1 MLYNFQRTKLCRQLL
16 VGGALFVAAFGMNSC
31 SDTYDLDSDQ
41 PSNLNSIYGYMQDQG
56 NFKTCLRLIDDL
68 GEAEVLSKT
77 GSKTMFIANDDA
89 FEEFFKSN
97 SWGIKSYEKLSVAQK
112 KLLLYSAMID
122 NPYSTSMLSTAE
134 GPVKGEVCRRSSS
147 VSLYDSVL
155 AVKSTD
161 SLAAKVLPQN
171 SRFDEI
177 KHNHDTIVMYT
188 DASNSAPMIHFTYKF
203 LASNKITDADVD
215 FLYNQPVGTH
225 KNDDVY
231 VNNAKVI
238 KPNIF
243 CKNGF
248 IHQVDRVIMPLDNM
262 ADIIRKDPET
272 QLFSGILDRFA
283 APDYDKSYSM
293 AYWGGTEKDSVFI
306 KRYFSDRSNGS
317 TRQSSTK
324 FEKDKNNNTFD
335 ASLKFDPG
343 WNAYMP
349 LSGDPRDAMM
359 EDMAVMLVPTDS
371 ALRAW
376 FETGGKVIKDY
387 YTSIENTPSSVL
399 DNLVNVNMLESL
411 VGSVPS
417 RFQDVLN
424 DANEALGLSLDS
436 IKSVTLGC
444 NGVVYKTTK
453 VYAPTAYKSVLFPAV
468 IDTANFKII
477 ENAISCLDYD
487 KYLNSMVSRYIFL
500 VPTNEGLLSYVDPV
514 SYGQKESQLWEFHF
528 DQSKEKN
535 KRIFAEVYKCN
546 LNETT
551 GKWEKTGDK
560 IYTVQNQDI
569 TAKGTALYDRMENL
583 LDNIIVTT
591 DYQPG
596 RQYYRTKGN
605 TFVRVEGINDGDR
618 VWGSFQTERE
628 YPLHVIKAYPG
639 PENGVALI
647 LDGPIMGTRKSVEM
661 CLAEHEE
668 FSEFLGI
675 LRQSGALNPSNSKDK
690 WAAATPDGFG
700 NLFNLKT
707 YGDVGAEKA
716 PAGTSSK
723 EKASYLLNNYHY
735 TVYAPVNS
743 AMQKAYEMGLPTV
756 DDLIAAEAYDL
767 ENSTDSA
774 SLLREVMLDF
784 VKYHIQDNSI
794 FVDNGFESASY
805 ESAKTELIGATGTA
819 EQVKAENINGD
830 VVTIGAKTY
839 PINSVEP
846 DEYGTYT
853 VSYATGNFSPG
864 RPYKIKVNVSA
875 SGMTVTDNIGE
886 KHNVVTTPGLYN
898 IQAAEYWIASVGTGT
913 SAKVMGPT
921 DNPYQY
927 YINNSSSAV
936 IQAID
941 GPLVYADGNH
951 YDAKGTKVATQF
963 KYKYKPLAEVKRR

>member
-1 MLYNFQRTKLCRQLL
+1 M
-16 VGGALFVAAFGMNSC
+16 AAFGMNSC
-31 SDTYDLDSDQ
+31 SDSYNLDSDQ
-41 PSNLNSIYGYMQDQG
+41 PSNLNSIYGYMKDRG

-77 GSKTMFIANDDA
+77 GSKTMFIADDEA
-89 FEEFFKSN
+89 FAKFFASN
-97 SWGIKSYEKLSVAQK
+97 SWGVSSYEKLSEAQK

-155 AVKSTD
+155 VVGSKTD
-161 SLAAKVLPQN
+161 SAKAILPN
-171 SRFDEI
+171 NPRFDEI
-177 KHNHDTIVMYT
+177 QNNHKNVVMYT

-203 LASNKITDADVD
+203 LASNKVTDADVD
-215 FLYNQPVGTH
+215 FLYNDPVGTR
-225 KNDDVY
+225 NMNDVY

-238 KPNIF
+238 DANIF

-248 IHQVDRVIMPLDNM
+248 IHQVDQVIMPLDNM
-262 ADIIRKDPET
+262 AEIIRKDPET
-272 QLFSGILDRFA
+272 KIFSGILERFA
-283 APDYDKSYSM
+283 APDYNKSLSM
-293 AYWGGTEKDSVFI
+293 AYWGGAEEDSVFI
-306 KRYFSDRSNGS
+306 KRYFSDRSAGS
-317 TRQSSTK
+317 SRQESTK
-324 FEKDKNNNTFD
+324 FEIDKNKNTFD

-371 ALRAW
+371 AINEW
-376 FETGGKVIKDY
+376 FYNGAGKVIKDY
-387 YTSIENTPSSVL
+387 YNSIEETPSSVL

-417 RFQDVLN
+417 RFNDVLN
-424 DANEALGLSLDS
+424 DANEPLGLSLDS

-444 NGVVYKTTK
+444 NGVVYKTK
-453 VYAPTAYKSVLFPAV
+453 NVYAPTAYSSVLFPAV
-468 IDTANFKII
+468 IDTTNFKII

-487 KYLNSMVSRYIFL
+487 KYLNSMVSEYIFL

-514 SYGQKESQLWEFHF
+514 SYGQKESQIWEFHF

-535 KRIFAEVYKCN
+535 KRIYADVYKCL
-546 LNETT
+546 LNETS
-551 GKWEKTGDK
+551 GMWEKTGDK
-560 IYTVQNQDI
+560 IYTVQNQDV
-569 TAKGTALYDRMENL
+569 AGKGTALYDRIENL

-591 DYQPG
+591 GYQHG
-596 RQYYRTKGN
+596 KHYYKTKGN
-605 TFVRVEGINDGDR
+605 TFVRVDGVGVGSK

-628 YPLHVIKAYPG
+628 APLAVAKSFKMK
-639 PENGVALI
+639 NGYALV

-668 FSEFLGI
+668 FSEFLDI
-675 LRQSGALNPSNSKDK
+675 LRQSGALNSSNSKDK
-690 WAAATPDGFG
+690 WAAATPEGFG
-700 NLFNLKT
+700 NLFNLKS

-716 PAGTSSK
+716 PANTSSK
-723 EKASYLLNNYHY
+723 EKATYLLNNYHY
-735 TVYAPVNS
+735 TIYAPVNS
-743 AMQKAYEMGLPTV
+743 AMQKAYEMGLPTIQ
-756 DDLIAAEAYDL
+756 DLIDAEAYDL
-767 ENSTDSA
+767 ENNTDSA
-774 SLLREVMLDF
+774 SLIREVMLDF
-784 VKYHIQDNSI
+784 VKYHIQDNSL
-794 FVDNGFESASY
+794 FLDDGFESGAY
-805 ESAKTELIGATGTA
+805 ESAKTELISAVGIA
-819 EQVKAENINGD
+819 EQVKPDNIDGD
-830 VVTIGAKTY
+830 VVTVGGKKY
-839 PINSVEP
+839 PINSVEL

-853 VSYATGNFSPG
+853 VNYSTGNYSPG
-864 RPYKIKVNVSA
+864 RPYKIKAEVSKN
-875 SGMTVTDNIGE
+875 GMTVTDNIGQT
-886 KHNVVTTPGLYN
+886 HNVVKTPGLYN

-913 SAKVMGPT
+913 SSKAMSQT

-951 YDAKGTKVATQF
+951 YDAKGGKVPTQF
-963 KYKYKPLAEVKRR
+963 IYKYKPLSEVKRR